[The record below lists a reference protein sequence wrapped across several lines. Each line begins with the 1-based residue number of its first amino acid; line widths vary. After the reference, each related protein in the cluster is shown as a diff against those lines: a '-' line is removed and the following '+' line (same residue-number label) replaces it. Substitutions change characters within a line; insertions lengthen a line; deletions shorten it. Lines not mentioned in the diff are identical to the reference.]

1 MLTLFCVQ
9 SSSLEIYSNC
19 GNISAISWHKFM
31 RKCPPY
37 FCEVYIVF
45 ICISFMFWYYCTR
58 NITKATKQKTF
69 QIEVQSLTLLW
80 FCIMFYLNMN
90 GKQFVIF
97 DRNESTKYYI
107 GIKHKLQNM
116 SEDDPL
122 YWFYYSTLPPTTTTV
137 PTTTTT
143 ITYTT
148 TCWTETGGKGRRK
161 RAGKKKSSKTNIVC
175 SSKDDNY
182 YVIIV

>member
-1 MLTLFCVQ
+1 MLTLYCVQ
-9 SSSLEIYSNC
+9 PSSLEICINC
-19 GNISAISWHKFM
+19 GNISALSWHKVM

-37 FCEVYIVF
+37 CAVHIVF
-45 ICISFMFWYYCTR
+45 ICIIVCTF
-58 NITKATKQKTF
+58 IIIQKTF

-80 FCIMFYLNMN
+80 IYIMFYLNMN

-148 TCWTETGGKGRRK
+148 TCWTEAKGGKGGKGRRK
-161 RAGKKKSSKTNIVC
+161 RAGKGGNTNIVC
-175 SSKDDNY
+175 SSKA
-182 YVIIV
+182 

>member
-1 MLTLFCVQ
+1 MFTILLCGTHCVHM
-9 SSSLEIYSNC
+9 YNFVHFYHYAK
-19 GNISAISWHKFM
+19 NIA
-31 RKCPPY
+31 
-37 FCEVYIVF
+37 
-45 ICISFMFWYYCTR
+45 
-58 NITKATKQKTF
+58 KATKQKTF
-69 QIEVQSLTLLW
+69 QIEVQSLTLVW
-80 FCIMFYLNMN
+80 FYIMFYLNMN
-90 GKQFVIF
+90 SKQFVIF

-148 TCWTETGGKGRRK
+148 TCWTETKGGKGRRK
-161 RAGKKKSSKTNIVC
+161 RAGKGGNTNIVC
-175 SSKDDNY
+175 SSKA
-182 YVIIV
+182 